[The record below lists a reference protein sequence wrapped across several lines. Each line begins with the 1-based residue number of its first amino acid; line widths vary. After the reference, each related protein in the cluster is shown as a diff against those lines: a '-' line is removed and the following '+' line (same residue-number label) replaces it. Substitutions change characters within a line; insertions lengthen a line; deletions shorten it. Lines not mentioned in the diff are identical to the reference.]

1 MLDERASDVRDRV
14 HPAAVRQDINITGQ
28 AIHNTLHM
36 AMATRTMN
44 ADMLTTDAA
53 AHLGRLLRSSFP
65 PLDPNGQPLSM
76 ILRGASAELGE
87 LRLTLSTNPKLRDH
101 LPAMVV
107 ALDPTNDEAYEDG
120 EKFADGTGGISQT
133 SSPSVMLQSGHEA
146 TSEGIDYENG
156 ATTQPTKRT
165 RDGTDDVSDVEN
177 DDDDDDNDCDN
188 EKLILYVPSVTCT
201 CSSWSMEGV
210 SGELFITTLRV
221 LFLAKTGNDGADE
234 PRNDVAIAGRYIA
247 LHAVDSLPTSDD
259 DKEAEISHHIYCQ
272 LAEPSVDD
280 DDVGYTP
287 AMSMFAPS
295 AILDEENENFNSD
308 DDNEGVGD
316 DNGSSEQASAIEVY
330 FKPASIDGEDA
341 ENGSQSDNCQTIFDA
356 LTKLVSLNP
365 EGEADD
371 GIYGGG
377 GGLLS
382 MLSLMAGIGN
392 ENSGF
397 DVGEAVADDDDDDD
411 DDMVVRLG
419 GSNNIISNDDES
431 VGATNEARQA
441 MLRRLDDMLV
451 VPPEY
456 EIASS
461 TGGQFDDAEDD
472 EDDDDEI
479 L

>member
-1 MLDERASDVRDRV
+1 MLLGAPPS
-14 HPAAVRQDINITGQ
+14 AVRARPRQGIGKGNS
-28 AIHNTLHM
+28 NKNK
-36 AMATRTMN
+36 N

-65 PLDPNGQPLSM
+65 PIDPNGQPLSM

-87 LRLTLSTNPKLRDH
+87 LRLTLSTNPQLRDH

-120 EKFADGTGGISQT
+120 ENFADGTGGISQT

-165 RDGTDDVSDVEN
+165 RDGTDDVIDVEN
-177 DDDDDDNDCDN
+177 DDDDDDDDNDCDN

-221 LFLAKTGNDGADE
+221 LFLAKTGNDEADD
-234 PRNDVAIAGRYIA
+234 PRNDVAIAGRCIA
-247 LHAVDSLPTSDD
+247 LHAVDSLPSSEG
-259 DKEAEISHHIYCQ
+259 DKDSEISHHIYCQ

-295 AILDEENENFNSD
+295 AILDDENEHFNSD
-308 DDNEGVGD
+308 DDNEGVED

-330 FKPASIDGEDA
+330 FKPATIDGEDD

-411 DDMVVRLG
+411 DDDMVVRLG
-419 GSNNIISNDDES
+419 GSNNIIANDDES

-461 TGGQFDDAEDD
+461 TDGQFDDAEDD